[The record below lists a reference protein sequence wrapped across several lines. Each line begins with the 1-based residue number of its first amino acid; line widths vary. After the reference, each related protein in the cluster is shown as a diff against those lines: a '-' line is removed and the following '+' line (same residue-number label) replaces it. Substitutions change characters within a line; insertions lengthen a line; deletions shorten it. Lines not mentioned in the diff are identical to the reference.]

1 MAEPPKPEPD
11 KGFKMPML
19 VGKIGKF
26 PKRINQIKPPA
37 VPETKQETVIPI
49 EPPKEEI
56 VSEQIV
62 EKVKDIGYAEPP
74 WGGLPS
80 TINQQDYILEVLKNG
95 SIIDTINLM
104 KQSYWVFGRLT
115 NSDVCMQHPT
125 ISR

>member
-1 MAEPPKPEPD
+1 MAEPPEQEPD
-11 KGFKMPML
+11 KNFKKPLL

-26 PKRINQIKPPA
+26 PKRMNQIKPPD

-49 EPPKEEI
+49 EAPKEEI
-56 VSEQIV
+56 VSDLTV
-62 EKVKDIGYAEPP
+62 EKVKDIAYTEPP
-74 WGGLPS
+74 WGGLPNIIS
-80 TINQQDYILEVLKNG
+80 EQDYILEVLKNG